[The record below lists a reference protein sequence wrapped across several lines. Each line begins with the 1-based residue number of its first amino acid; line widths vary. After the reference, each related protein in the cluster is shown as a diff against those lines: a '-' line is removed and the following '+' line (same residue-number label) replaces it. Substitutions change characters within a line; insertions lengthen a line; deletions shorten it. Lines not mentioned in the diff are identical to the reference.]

1 MAKFVATDF
10 KISLNG
16 TDLSQ
21 SIHSATLDISANEV
35 ESTTFGNTYKTVV
48 GGIVSGSVKLDF
60 YQDYAAGAVD
70 AVIWPLINTLAT
82 VTITP
87 TSATVSA
94 TNPKYTATV
103 LVNAYQPVNANIGDL
118 AGFSVTWP
126 TSGTVVRGTV

>member
-70 AVIWPLINTLAT
+70 AV
-82 VTITP
+82 
-87 TSATVSA
+87 
-94 TNPKYTATV
+94 
-103 LVNAYQPVNANIGDL
+103 
-118 AGFSVTWP
+118 
-126 TSGTVVRGTV
+126 SGL